1 MRRLKTLVVIIAF
14 RRFDLAGEIRF
25 SWFLQ
30 TILVKK
36 PTASMIFSD
45 YFLQKYMKESLSLLH
60 STTTIMSTDM
70 VSFSQGE
77 VCMYFHITLL
87 KSVLF
92 ERGRR

>member
-30 TILVKK
+30 TILIKK

-45 YFLQKYMKESLSLLH
+45 YFCRN
-60 STTTIMSTDM
+60 I
-70 VSFSQGE
+70 
-77 VCMYFHITLL
+77 
-87 KSVLF
+87 
-92 ERGRR
+92 